1 MSFHNHGL
9 NGEYKGYKLDDL
21 PQEFWLK
28 IFPKRTKY
36 HITMDANFPMYF
48 IDHLGRMLTPRKSY
62 ESDFASIPP
71 PFDRIWS
78 PSEFRRS
85 GMLHDDC
92 CRNQGLWQIMED
104 GKQKFLPMCRLEA
117 DQLIAEMACCEVK
130 LLGKG
135 RFYQWITR
143 YGIFWGVRL
152 GSYMGIGRPN
162 KKPPN
167 SRIDPLGMNNI
178 LTQVFPGFLVF
189 LLK

>member
-9 NGEYKGYKLDDL
+9 KGEYKGYKLDDL

-48 IDHLGRMLTPRKSY
+48 TDHLGRMLTPRKSY

-85 GMLHDDC
+85 GLLHDDFC
-92 CRNQGLWQIMED
+92 KNEGAWQIMED
-104 GKQKFLPMCRLEA
+104 GVQVFVPLTRKEA
-117 DQLIAEMACCEVK
+117 DRLMEEMCCCECK
-130 LLGKG
+130 LLNKSKT
-135 RFYQWITR
+135 FTWITKHCI
-143 YGIFWGVRL
+143 YAGVRI
-152 GSYMGIGRPN
+152 GAWFGVGRPN
-162 KKPPN
+162 KRPPKGK
-167 SRIDPLGMNNI
+167 IDICGLPI
-178 LTQVFPGFLVF
+178 KFA
-189 LLK
+189 